1 MNTGNLSAMPDA
13 LALDLNPARGPLARL
28 RALGGRLAVSMPGKT
43 QPARASSRL
52 ASLPAKWPFPAP
64 AQDDAASKGKA
75 GESAARLPRERTLG
89 NATVE
94 PVADQLSMKSK
105 VADVLL
111 VLAWGA
117 MIPALMWL
125 GAAGGF

>member
-1 MNTGNLSAMPDA
+1 
-13 LALDLNPARGPLARL
+13 
-28 RALGGRLAVSMPGKT
+28 MPGKT

-52 ASLPAKWPFPAP
+52 ASLPAKWPFLAP

-75 GESAARLPRERTLG
+75 GKRRAPAARAHAG

>member
-13 LALDLNPARGPLARL
+13 ALDLNPARGPLARL
-28 RALGGRLAVSMPGKT
+28 RALGARLAVSMPGKT

-52 ASLPAKWPFPAP
+52 ASLPASGVPAP

>member
-28 RALGGRLAVSMPGKT
+28 RALGARLAVSMPGKT

-64 AQDDAASKGKA
+64 AQDDAASKGKPEKRRA
-75 GESAARLPRERTLG
+75 PAARAHAG

>member
-28 RALGGRLAVSMPGKT
+28 RALGARLAVSMPGKT

-75 GESAARLPRERTLG
+75 GKAPRACRASAR
-89 NATVE
+89 
-94 PVADQLSMKSK
+94 
-105 VADVLL
+105 
-111 VLAWGA
+111 WA
-117 MIPALMWL
+117 MPPSSRWRISSA
-125 GAAGGF
+125 

>member
-28 RALGGRLAVSMPGKT
+28 RALGARLAVSMPGKT

-75 GESAARLPRERTLG
+75 GESAARLPRERTG

>member
-1 MNTGNLSAMPDA
+1 
-13 LALDLNPARGPLARL
+13 
-28 RALGGRLAVSMPGKT
+28 MPGKT

>member
-1 MNTGNLSAMPDA
+1 
-13 LALDLNPARGPLARL
+13 
-28 RALGGRLAVSMPGKT
+28 MPGKT

-52 ASLPAKWPFPAP
+52 ASLPAKWPLPRPPRTTRRARARP
-64 AQDDAASKGKA
+64 
-75 GESAARLPRERTLG
+75 ESAARLPRERST
-89 NATVE
+89 ATVE

>member
-28 RALGGRLAVSMPGKT
+28 RALGAALRCPCQARRSR
-43 QPARASSRL
+43 PARARL

-75 GESAARLPRERTLG
+75 GESAARLPRERTL
-89 NATVE
+89 
-94 PVADQLSMKSK
+94 
-105 VADVLL
+105 
-111 VLAWGA
+111 A
-117 MIPALMWL
+117 MPPSSRWRISSA
-125 GAAGGF
+125 

>member
-64 AQDDAASKGKA
+64 AQDDAASKGKV
-75 GESAARLPRERTLG
+75 GESAARLPRERTL
-89 NATVE
+89 
-94 PVADQLSMKSK
+94 
-105 VADVLL
+105 
-111 VLAWGA
+111 A
-117 MIPALMWL
+117 MPPSSRWRISSA
-125 GAAGGF
+125 

>member
-1 MNTGNLSAMPDA
+1 M
-13 LALDLNPARGPLARL
+13 
-28 RALGGRLAVSMPGKT
+28 AVS
-43 QPARASSRL
+43 
-52 ASLPAKWPFPAP
+52 AP